1 MDAKQDDLKAK
12 IMQLVREICNT
23 PSTNCRSLNK
33 SLLARELLDI
43 ANVPQNAE
51 IQEIP
56 LDWDNQVVI
65 LFLIPDDVIYYSLF
79 AGIGK
84 DGNFYFDLTVTGI
97 LRENQFESRFEFI
110 SDEISLD
117 LNYFKTAD
125 ENAKKEIEREVN
137 ARIQAEI
144 DDIKE
149 TNDSLLAWFYSGF

>member
-1 MDAKQDDLKAK
+1 
-12 IMQLVREICNT
+12 MQLVREICNT

-33 SLLARELLDI
+33 SSLARELLNI
-43 ANVPQNAE
+43 ANVPQNAK

-56 LDWDNQVVI
+56 LDWNNQVVI

-79 AGIGK
+79 AGIGVNGK
-84 DGNFYFDLTVTGI
+84 FYFDLTVAGV

-110 SDEISLD
+110 SDEIPLD

-125 ENAKKEIEREVN
+125 ANTKTEIEREVN

-144 DDIKE
+144 DDIQE
-149 TNDSLLAWFYSGF
+149 TNDSLLAWIYSGI

>member
-1 MDAKQDDLKAK
+1 MYSTQHPLKSK

-125 ENAKKEIEREVN
+125 ENAKKENEREVN

>member
-1 MDAKQDDLKAK
+1 MYSTQHPLKSK